1 MKRILAIVLSMAATV
16 AVAQDITGVVNLP
29 VASNADLSARQI
41 LKRHDE
47 LFGTNSIVMNRP
59 GANGSIGIN
68 AALEQDP
75 QKTLLISGHG
85 AITELAQ
92 DKFDQLVPITEIT
105 RNPFALVV
113 RKDFPANTYDEF
125 VAYARANPGKINLGV
140 QNPAATYPIQ
150 GPIEA
155 RGKYTTNHIIYAG
168 GNNKRAEVDVAS
180 GVLDGMW
187 TLPSAVLSSGIGER
201 VKFLAVTSNKHIP
214 NIGDSVVYG
223 NDPRIGYHY
232 LYTSV
237 WANAKMDKNKQEQLN
252 TRLNAILKSPWGQ
265 EQFGKYGNVVVGSS
279 IEEGAAE
286 WKRVRKHYN
295 DYKIKH
301 PEQFQK

>member
-1 MKRILAIVLSMAATV
+1 MKRILSIILSCAMASAI
-16 AVAQDITGVVNLP
+16 AQDITGVVNLP

-47 LFGTNSIVMNRP
+47 LFSTSSVVMNRP
-59 GANGSIGIN
+59 GANGQIGIT
-68 AALEQDP
+68 AALDGDP
-75 QKTLLISGHG
+75 QKVLLISGHG

-92 DKFDQLVPITEIT
+92 EKYDQLVPITDIS

-125 VAYARANPGKINLGV
+125 VAYARANPGKINLGI

-168 GNNKRAEVDVAS
+168 GGGKRAEVDVAS

-187 TLPSAVLSSGIGER
+187 TLPSAVLSSGLGDR
-201 VKFLAVTSNKHIP
+201 VKFLAVTSNKRIP
-214 NIGDSVVYG
+214 NIGDQVVYG
-223 NDPRIGYHY
+223 NDARIGQHY
-232 LYTSV
+232 LYTSI

-265 EQFGKYGNVVVGSS
+265 EQFGKYGNVVVGTS
-279 IEEGAAE
+279 IEEGHAE
-286 WKRVRKHYN
+286 WKRIRSHYN
-295 DYKIKH
+295 NYKTKH
-301 PEQFQK
+301 PEHFQK